1 MKRSKWLMFL
11 LAMAMTAGT
20 AAFVA
25 KLRAGERLGA
35 PGVQVGQVPLYDD
48 AGKVIADHSVI
59 LPETLLGAKSVPVT
73 VTDSELTD
81 LPLDTTYGRRRYLI
95 DKDFAPIISVVL
107 MGTDRNSIHQPE
119 FCLVGQGW
127 TLDQKED
134 VSLHIERPHPYNIPA
149 IKFTASMEALG
160 PHQTPTLVR
169 GFYVY
174 WFVTDDKI
182 TSEHASRLWSLA
194 RSMME
199 KKEMERWAYISY
211 FVTCLPGQE
220 QGTYTR
226 LEQFI
231 QSSVP
236 DFQVV
241 TGQPAGPLPV
251 AATRE

>member
-1 MKRSKWLMFL
+1 M
-11 LAMAMTAGT
+11 MAGMTV
-20 AAFVA
+20 FVA
-25 KLRAGERLGA
+25 GLRAKERLGA
-35 PGVQVGQVPLYDD
+35 PGVRVGPVPLYSD
-48 AGKVIADHSVI
+48 AGKPIADHSVI
-59 LPETLLGAKSVPVT
+59 LPDTLLGVKSEPVT
-73 VTDSELTD
+73 VTDSELTS
-81 LPLDTTYGRRRYLI
+81 LPVDTTYGRRRYLI
-95 DKDFAPIISVVL
+95 DKDFAPVISVVL
-107 MGTDRNSIHQPE
+107 MGTERSSIHQPE

-149 IKFTASMEALG
+149 IKFTASMETLG

-182 TSEHASRLWSLA
+182 TSEHASRLWSIA
-194 RSMME
+194 QSMME
-199 KKEMERWAYISY
+199 KKELERWEYISY
-211 FVTCLPGQE
+211 FVTCVPGQE
-220 QGTYTR
+220 KATYSR

-241 TGQPAGPLPV
+241 TGQPAGRLSLAV
-251 AATRE
+251 ARE